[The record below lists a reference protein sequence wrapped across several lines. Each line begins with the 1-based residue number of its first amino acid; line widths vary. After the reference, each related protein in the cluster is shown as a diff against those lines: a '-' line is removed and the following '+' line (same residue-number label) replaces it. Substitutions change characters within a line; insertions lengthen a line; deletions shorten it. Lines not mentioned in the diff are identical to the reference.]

1 MEERGYLDTLLE
13 LAKNDKNLMDKRIW
27 NSLQYLLPLWSILS
41 TIYISNQMY
50 QFTSSWLWIVSS
62 MCSFLVF
69 SFWYYRISK
78 QIKILAKRETEI
90 YYGISGTPYYWKIL
104 TPIIIG
110 LFFGV
115 IFWFINYGIAYGVAT
130 IILKIFK

>member
-1 MEERGYLDTLLE
+1 MEKRGYIDTILDLTQ
-13 LAKNDKNLMDKRIW
+13 NDMNPIDKRIW
-27 NSLQYLLPLWSILS
+27 RGLQYLLPLWSILS
-41 TIYISNQMY
+41 TIYVSTKMY

-69 SFWYYRISK
+69 AFWYHRISK
-78 QIKILAKRETEI
+78 QIKILDKRETEI
-90 YYGISGTPYYWKIL
+90 YFGISGTPFYLKIL

-115 IFWFINYGIAYGVAT
+115 IFLFINYGIALGAASIV
-130 IILKIFK
+130 LKFFK